1 VTPTGWGGTE
11 FLEALRRASAQLR
24 AHVDEVNALNV
35 FPVPDGD
42 TGTNM
47 LSTLQ
52 AALHEADSAAA
63 DDASLAAISGAASL
77 GALMG
82 ARGNSGV
89 ILSQL
94 FRGVA
99 ETLRAKESLGG
110 RELAEALERGSEAAF
125 SAVAKPVEGTILSVA
140 RDVSKV
146 AVKTARRDASLVAV
160 LSASVDEA
168 RAAVERTPSQLP
180 VLRHAGVVDAGGRG
194 LELILAGTLA
204 YLRGEAP
211 PVHAAVPADA
221 HFPDFTALEED
232 GYGYETVYVITPQ
245 NGAAL
250 DVVAIRNQLERLGES
265 VLVAGD
271 QRAAKIHVHNERPDE
286 IVAYGLSQ
294 GMLSRISIEN
304 LDRQARDVRQAHT
317 PAAASTPVAA
327 TELSASP
334 SIGLPL
340 AYRVQQGPAVI
351 AVAPGAGLAR
361 VFEALGAHAIV
372 RSDDGANA
380 SAGELAAAIRGTA
393 CQQVIVL
400 PNNANV
406 RLAARQ
412 GGELC
417 PGQEV
422 AVVPTRNPA
431 EGVAAMLALDDGL
444 DLAQNV
450 ARMTDRL
457 HATVTLQVAQ
467 AVRNARMGRRR
478 VRKGQFIV
486 LGGDQKLLAA
496 GDDRHATV
504 LDGLERVGGDF
515 ELVTIYYGDG
525 SDEAD
530 ARALAEV
537 IGARLAAAEVEVVEG
552 GQPHYCYLISAE

>member
-1 VTPTGWGGTE
+1 VTPTDWGGTE
-11 FLEALRRASAQLR
+11 FLGALRQASAQLR
-24 AHVDEVNALNV
+24 AQVDEVNALNV

-42 TGTNM
+42 TGSNM

-52 AALHEADSAAA
+52 AALQEADTTAA
-63 DDASLAAISGAASL
+63 DDTSLAAIAGAASM

-99 ETLRAKESLGG
+99 ETLRDKDSLGG
-110 RELAEALERGSEAAF
+110 KELAEALERGSEAAF

-146 AVKTARRDASLVAV
+146 AVRTARRDASLSAV

-180 VLRHAGVVDAGGRG
+180 ILRHAGVVDAGGRG

-211 PVHAAVPADA
+211 AVHGAVPVDA
-221 HFPDFTALEED
+221 HFPDFAALEED

-245 NGAAL
+245 NGLAL
-250 DVVAIRNQLERLGES
+250 DAVAIRNQLERLGES

-271 QRAAKIHVHNERPDE
+271 HRAVKIHVHNERPDE
-286 IVAYGLSQ
+286 VIAYGLSQ
-294 GMLSRISIEN
+294 GMLSRITVEN

-317 PAAASTPVAA
+317 PAAAATPAA
-327 TELSASP
+327 VVTAAPATAE
-334 SIGLPL
+334 PL
-340 AYRVQQGPAVI
+340 TYRVLHGPAVI
-351 AVAPGAGLAR
+351 AVAPGAGLAH
-361 VFEALGAHAIV
+361 VFEALGAHAVV

-400 PNNANV
+400 PNNPNV

-422 AVVPTRNPA
+422 SVVPTRNPA
-431 EGVAAMLALDDGL
+431 EGVAAMLALDESL
-444 DLAQNV
+444 DLEQNV
-450 ARMTDRL
+450 ARMTDRM
-457 HATVTLQVAQ
+457 HATATLQVAQ

-486 LGGDQKLLAA
+486 LGGDQKLLVA
-496 GDDRHATV
+496 GDDRHAAV
-504 LDGLERVGGDF
+504 IDGLNRAGGDF
-515 ELVTIYYGDG
+515 ELVTIYHGDG
-525 SDEAD
+525 SDRGDAQALAD
-530 ARALAEV
+530 AIRARFE
-537 IGARLAAAEVEVVEG
+537 AAEVEIVDG